1 MPNEPKMVF
10 QFQSGC
16 SVPENNSRPN
26 RCDTCKKPTTNV
38 KQASN
43 TLGIRHFMCPDCME
57 RYVAYM
63 NDFYWKGLSIQDGA
77 SDGVLAIL
85 HLHDDDP
92 RYTAKAKRSPAPK
105 TCRQKIKKML
115 QEIELAKVMGMATT

>member
-57 RYVAYM
+57 RYVEYM
-63 NDFYWKGLSIQDGA
+63 RDFYWKSLSVVDGA
-77 SDGVLAIL
+77 SDGVLAVL
-85 HLHDDDP
+85 HMHDDDP
-92 RYTAKAKRSPAPK
+92 KYVRKKKAAIRGTS
-105 TCRQKIKKML
+105 TRQVIKKRL
-115 QEIELAKVMGMATT
+115 QDLEMEKVMNMSVT